1 MAKNIVVIPGD
12 GIGEEITAAAVQVL
26 EKISQKH
33 SLNLEFAKHHA
44 GGAAIDLYG
53 EPLPKSTIDAAKQ
66 ADAVLLGAVGG
77 YKWDNV
83 APHLRPEKAILGL
96 RKELGLYA
104 NLRPVKVPA
113 TLAEYSPLKPEI
125 VSDIDIVIVRELTGG
140 IYFGEKCESEQRDGV
155 ECA

>member
-1 MAKNIVVIPGD
+1 M
-12 GIGEEITAAAVQVL
+12 
-26 EKISQKH
+26 
-33 SLNLEFAKHHA
+33 EFAKHHA
-44 GGAAIDLYG
+44 KSGAAIDLYG

-83 APHLRPEKAILGL
+83 APHLRLKKAILGL

-125 VSDIDIVIVRELTGG
+125 VSDIDIVIVRELTRCDL
-140 IYFGEKCESEQRDGV
+140 FWREM
-155 ECA
+155 